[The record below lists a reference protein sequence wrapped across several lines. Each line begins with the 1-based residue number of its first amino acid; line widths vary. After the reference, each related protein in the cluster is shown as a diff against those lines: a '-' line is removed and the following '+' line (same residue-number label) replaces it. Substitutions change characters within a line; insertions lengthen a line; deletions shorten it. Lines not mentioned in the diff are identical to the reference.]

1 MKFSL
6 KTDTMDIWIKIW
18 NLFFPVNGKPGGE
31 MKKFSYISLL
41 KSYKSTFKYE

>member
-31 MKKFSYISLL
+31 MKKIFIYFFTKKL
-41 KSYKSTFKYE
+41 